1 MTKLPSDLEPKR
13 RLLPWHFAVVLM
25 VGLAWFFLYSKGP
38 DPVEFFENRRSDTSE
53 FDVQSTWRKA
63 GVLISALRIEGRR
76 NVGKFVHTV
85 EFDAYYS
92 VPEEPEEPVPAF
104 LLVGGLETGRDAIRV
119 ISERP
124 EIARMGAFITL
135 NYPYSGKIYFDRLE
149 FVKSVPAIKRALYD
163 GVEAIRLALDFL
175 ETQENVDP
183 DRIILLG
190 VSLGAFYVVNA
201 GGVDDRPAAVMSFMG
216 GGNLRSLLEWNLRR
230 GGHVK
235 SRWLSVPAAYIG
247 AWMIKPM
254 EPLNLVGGIS
264 PSHYIQVSARNDH
277 MIPEKCALSLFGA
290 ANEPCSLVWM
300 PAPHVMP
307 GMEDII
313 DQMVEIAWDELSRR
327 GLLRVNVTQ

>member
-1 MTKLPSDLEPKR
+1 MTKPASDSEPKR
-13 RLLPWHFAVVLM
+13 RLWPWHLGVVMM
-25 VGLAWFFLYSKGP
+25 VGLAWFFLYSKEP
-38 DPVEFFENRRSDTSE
+38 DPVKFFDNRRSDTTE
-53 FDVQSTWRKA
+53 FHVQSNWRKA

-76 NVGKFVHTV
+76 DVGKFVHTV
-85 EFDAYYS
+85 AFDAYYS
-92 VPEEPEEPVPAF
+92 IPEEPEEPVPAF
-104 LLVGGLETGRDAIRV
+104 LLAGGLETGRDAIRV

-124 EIARMGAFITL
+124 EIVRVGAFITL
-135 NYPYSGKIYFDRLE
+135 NYPYSDQLHFEKLE
-149 FVKSVPAIKRALYD
+149 FLKKIPYIKRSLYD
-163 GVEAIRLALDFL
+163 GVEAIRLAIDFL

-183 DRIILLG
+183 DRIVLLG

-230 GGHVK
+230 GGHVN
-235 SRWLSVPAAYIG
+235 SRWLSVPAAYIA

-264 PSHYIQVSARNDH
+264 PGHYIQVSARNDQ
-277 MIPEKCALSLFGA
+277 MIPEKCALSLFEA
-290 ANEPCSLVWM
+290 AKEPRSLIWM

-313 DQMVEIAWDELSRR
+313 DQMVKIAWDELSKR
-327 GLLRVNVTQ
+327 GLLHVDQIQ